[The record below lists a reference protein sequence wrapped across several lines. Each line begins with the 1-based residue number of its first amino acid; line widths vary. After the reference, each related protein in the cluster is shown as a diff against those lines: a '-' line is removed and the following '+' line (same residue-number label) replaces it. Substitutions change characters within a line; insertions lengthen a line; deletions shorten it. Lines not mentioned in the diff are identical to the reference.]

1 MSFIW
6 ILVRYCEIPLALGIF
21 LLILLQVLFSGF
33 SKLPAIMKVTKW
45 QTMWYRHVKFLC
57 LLGKTTMYSRI
68 GDACCREKKT
78 GNVHYWFFFNL
89 LHILTACIHTCGK
102 HHHHLFFFI
111 ETRNIRSVTNA
122 EGIYKNNTLQCKLIS
137 NYKLIKFAVQS
148 KSMIAALH

>member
-1 MSFIW
+1 
-6 ILVRYCEIPLALGIF
+6 
-21 LLILLQVLFSGF
+21 
-33 SKLPAIMKVTKW
+33 
-45 QTMWYRHVKFLC
+45 
-57 LLGKTTMYSRI
+57 MYSRI

-102 HHHHLFFFI
+102 HHHHHHLFFFI

-137 NYKLIKFAVQS
+137 NYKLIRFAVQS